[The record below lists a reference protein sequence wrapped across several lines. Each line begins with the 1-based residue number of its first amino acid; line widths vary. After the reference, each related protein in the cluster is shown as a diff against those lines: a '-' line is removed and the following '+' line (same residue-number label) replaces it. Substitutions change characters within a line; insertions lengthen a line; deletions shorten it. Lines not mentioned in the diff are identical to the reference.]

1 MNNLKSRLAKE
12 KRFKVYGIISIITA
26 LTLLTIL
33 FVSIFSQGYTAF
45 QETRIQLPVYFDQE
59 ILDPNKTSDWNN
71 IKKANFNGLVKQ
83 SLRNLFPEVS
93 GRSNKRK
100 LYKIVSSSAE
110 YQIRNIVNNDLSI
123 IGSKQNIWV
132 LADDDVDMLIK
143 GNINRNLPENE
154 RRIDDQEL
162 IWIEYL
168 ESENLIKK
176 VFNKT
181 LFTSGDSSESEQSGI
196 LVALLGSFYA
206 LLITLVLSFPI
217 GIATAVYLEE
227 FAPKDNKFVDFI
239 EVNINNLAAVPSIIF
254 GLLGL
259 AIFLNF
265 FEMPRS
271 APLVGGMVLSL
282 MTLPRII
289 IPARAALKSVPPSIR
304 EGALGLGASNVQAV
318 FHHVLPIA
326 TPGMLTGTIIGMA
339 QALGESA
346 PLLIIGMVAFI
357 VDIPQGFTDPATAL
371 PVQIYL
377 WADTPERGF
386 VERTAAVIMVLLIF
400 LILMNSLAIYLRKSL
415 KKILP
420 SEKNYV

>member
-12 KRFKVYGIISIITA
+12 KRFKAYGIISIITA

-162 IWIEYL
+162 MWIEYL

-318 FHHVLPIA
+318 FNHVLPIA

-346 PLLIIGMVAFI
+346 PLLVIGMVAFI

-400 LILMNSLAIYLRKSL
+400 LVLMNSLAIYLRK
-415 KKILP
+415 KF
-420 SEKNYV
+420 EKNIT

>member
-12 KRFKVYGIISIITA
+12 KRFKAYGIISITTA

-59 ILDPNKTSDWNN
+59 ILDPNKTNDWNI

-83 SLRNLFPEVS
+83 SIRDLFPEVS

-162 IWIEYL
+162 MWIEYL

-181 LFTSGDSSESEQSGI
+181 LFSSGDSSESEQSGI

-318 FHHVLPIA
+318 FNHVLPIA

-357 VDIPQGFTDPATAL
+357 VDIPQGFTDPATTL

-400 LILMNSLAIYLRKSL
+400 LVLMNSLAIYLRK
-415 KKILP
+415 KF
-420 SEKNYV
+420 EKNIT

>member
-1 MNNLKSRLAKE
+1 MNNLKSRIAKE
-12 KRFKVYGIISIITA
+12 KRFKAYGIISITIA

-59 ILDPNKTSDWNN
+59 ILDPNKTNDWNI

-83 SLRNLFPEVS
+83 SIRDLFPEVS

-162 IWIEYL
+162 MWIEYL

-318 FHHVLPIA
+318 FNHVLPIA

-357 VDIPQGFTDPATAL
+357 VDIPQGFTDPATTL

-400 LILMNSLAIYLRKSL
+400 LVLMNSLAIYLRK
-415 KKILP
+415 KF
-420 SEKNYV
+420 EKNIT

>member
-12 KRFKVYGIISIITA
+12 KRFKAYGIISIITA

-45 QETRIQLPVYFDQE
+45 QETRIQLTVYFDQE

-162 IWIEYL
+162 MWIEYL

-346 PLLIIGMVAFI
+346 PLLVIGMVAFI

-400 LILMNSLAIYLRKSL
+400 LILMNSLAIYLRK
-415 KKILP
+415 KF
-420 SEKNYV
+420 EKNIT

>member
-12 KRFKVYGIISIITA
+12 KRFKAYGIISIITA

-59 ILDPNKTSDWNN
+59 ILDPNKTSDWNE

-162 IWIEYL
+162 MWIEYL

-318 FHHVLPIA
+318 FNHVLPIA

-357 VDIPQGFTDPATAL
+357 VDVPQGFTDPATAL

-400 LILMNSLAIYLRKSL
+400 LILMNSLAIYLRK
-415 KKILP
+415 KF
-420 SEKNYV
+420 EKNIT

>member
-12 KRFKVYGIISIITA
+12 KRFKAYGIISIITA

-59 ILDPNKTSDWNN
+59 ILDPNKTGDWNN

-162 IWIEYL
+162 MWIEYL

-318 FHHVLPIA
+318 FNHVLPIA

-357 VDIPQGFTDPATAL
+357 VDVPQGFTDPATAL

-400 LILMNSLAIYLRKSL
+400 LVLMNSLAIYLRK
-415 KKILP
+415 KF
-420 SEKNYV
+420 EKNIT

>member
-12 KRFKVYGIISIITA
+12 KRFKAYGIISIITA

-162 IWIEYL
+162 MWIEYL

-304 EGALGLGASNVQAV
+304 EGALGLGASKVQAV
-318 FHHVLPIA
+318 FNHVLPIA

-357 VDIPQGFTDPATAL
+357 VDVPQGFTDPATAL

-400 LILMNSLAIYLRKSL
+400 LILMNSLAIYLRK
-415 KKILP
+415 KF
-420 SEKNYV
+420 EKNIT

>member
-1 MNNLKSRLAKE
+1 MNNLKSRIAKE
-12 KRFKVYGIISIITA
+12 KRFKAYGIISITIA

-59 ILDPNKTSDWNN
+59 ILDPNKTDDWNN

-83 SLRNLFPEVS
+83 SIRNLFPEVS

-162 IWIEYL
+162 MWIEYL

-181 LFTSGDSSESEQSGI
+181 LFSSGDSSESEQSGI

-318 FHHVLPIA
+318 FNHVLPIA

-357 VDIPQGFTDPATAL
+357 VDIPQGFTDPATTL

-400 LILMNSLAIYLRKSL
+400 LVLMNSLAIYLRK
-415 KKILP
+415 KF
-420 SEKNYV
+420 EKNIT

>member
-1 MNNLKSRLAKE
+1 M
-12 KRFKVYGIISIITA
+12 
-26 LTLLTIL
+26 
-33 FVSIFSQGYTAF
+33 
-45 QETRIQLPVYFDQE
+45 
-59 ILDPNKTSDWNN
+59 
-71 IKKANFNGLVKQ
+71 VKQ
-83 SLRNLFPEVS
+83 SIRNLFPEVS

-110 YQIRNIVNNDLSI
+110 YQIRSIVNNDLSI

-357 VDIPQGFTDPATAL
+357 VDVPQGFTDPATAL

-400 LILMNSLAIYLRKSL
+400 LILMNSLAIYLRK
-415 KKILP
+415 KF
-420 SEKNYV
+420 EKNIT

>member
-12 KRFKVYGIISIITA
+12 KRFKAYGIISIITA

-59 ILDPNKTSDWNN
+59 ILDPNKTSDWSD

-83 SLRNLFPEVS
+83 SIRNLFPEVS

-110 YQIRNIVNNDLSI
+110 YQIRSIVNNDLSI

-357 VDIPQGFTDPATAL
+357 VDVPQGFTDPATAL

-400 LILMNSLAIYLRKSL
+400 LVLMNSLAIYLRK
-415 KKILP
+415 KF
-420 SEKNYV
+420 EKNIT

>member
-12 KRFKVYGIISIITA
+12 KRFKAYGIISIIIA

-59 ILDPNKTSDWNN
+59 ILDPNKTSDWNE

-83 SLRNLFPEVS
+83 SVRNLFPEVS

-110 YQIRNIVNNDLSI
+110 YQIRSIVNNDLSI

-162 IWIEYL
+162 TWIEYL

-346 PLLIIGMVAFI
+346 PLLVIGMVAFI

-400 LILMNSLAIYLRKSL
+400 LVFMNSLAIYLRK
-415 KKILP
+415 KF
-420 SEKNYV
+420 EKNIT

>member
-12 KRFKVYGIISIITA
+12 KRFKAYGIISIITA

-59 ILDPNKTSDWNN
+59 ILDPNKTSDWSD

-83 SLRNLFPEVS
+83 SIRNLFPEVS

-110 YQIRNIVNNDLSI
+110 YQIRSIVNNDLSI

-346 PLLIIGMVAFI
+346 PLLVIGMVAFI

-400 LILMNSLAIYLRKSL
+400 LVLMNSLAIYLRK
-415 KKILP
+415 KF
-420 SEKNYV
+420 EKNIT

>member
-12 KRFKVYGIISIITA
+12 KRFKAYGIISIITA

-59 ILDPNKTSDWNN
+59 ILDPNKTSDWNE

-83 SLRNLFPEVS
+83 SIRNLFPEVS

-110 YQIRNIVNNDLSI
+110 YQIRSIVNNDLSI

-206 LLITLVLSFPI
+206 LLITLILSFPI

-346 PLLIIGMVAFI
+346 PLLVIGMVAFI

-400 LILMNSLAIYLRKSL
+400 LVLMNSLAIYLRK
-415 KKILP
+415 KF
-420 SEKNYV
+420 EKNIT

>member
-1 MNNLKSRLAKE
+1 ME
-12 KRFKVYGIISIITA
+12 F
-26 LTLLTIL
+26 
-33 FVSIFSQGYTAF
+33 
-45 QETRIQLPVYFDQE
+45 PVYFDQE
-59 ILDPNKTSDWNN
+59 ILDPNKTNDWNN
-71 IKKANFNGLVKQ
+71 IKKSNFNGLVKQ
-83 SLRNLFPEVS
+83 SIRNLFPEVS

-162 IWIEYL
+162 MWIEYL

-227 FAPKDNKFVDFI
+227 FAPKDNKFVDHKLNHTCI
-239 EVNINNLAAVPSIIF
+239 GTSIVPTQPLGF
-254 GLLGL
+254 NFLGGKLVAMLLT
-259 AIFLNF
+259 N
-265 FEMPRS
+265 E
-271 APLVGGMVLSL
+271 SL
-282 MTLPRII
+282 R
-289 IPARAALKSVPPSIR
+289 
-304 EGALGLGASNVQAV
+304 Q
-318 FHHVLPIA
+318 H
-326 TPGMLTGTIIGMA
+326 
-339 QALGESA
+339 
-346 PLLIIGMVAFI
+346 
-357 VDIPQGFTDPATAL
+357 
-371 PVQIYL
+371 
-377 WADTPERGF
+377 W
-386 VERTAAVIMVLLIF
+386 
-400 LILMNSLAIYLRKSL
+400 
-415 KKILP
+415 KKT
-420 SEKNYV
+420 YGDVH

>member
-12 KRFKVYGIISIITA
+12 KRFKAYGIISIITA

-59 ILDPNKTSDWNN
+59 ILDPNKTSDWDN

-162 IWIEYL
+162 MWIEYL

-206 LLITLVLSFPI
+206 LLITLALSFPI

-318 FHHVLPIA
+318 FNHVLPIA

-357 VDIPQGFTDPATAL
+357 VDVPQGFTDPATAL

-400 LILMNSLAIYLRKSL
+400 LILMNSLAIYLRK
-415 KKILP
+415 KF
-420 SEKNYV
+420 EKNIT

>member
-1 MNNLKSRLAKE
+1 MNNLKSRIAKE
-12 KRFKVYGIISIITA
+12 KRFKAYGIISITIA

-59 ILDPNKTSDWNN
+59 ILDPNKTSDWND

-83 SLRNLFPEVS
+83 SIRNLFPEVS

-110 YQIRNIVNNDLSI
+110 YQLRNIVSNDLSI

-162 IWIEYL
+162 MWIEYL

-181 LFTSGDSSESEQSGI
+181 LFSSGDSSESEQSGI

-318 FHHVLPIA
+318 FNHVLPIA

-357 VDIPQGFTDPATAL
+357 VDIPQGFTDPATTL

-400 LILMNSLAIYLRKSL
+400 LVLMNSLAIYLRK
-415 KKILP
+415 KF
-420 SEKNYV
+420 EKNIT

>member
-12 KRFKVYGIISIITA
+12 KRFKAYGIISIITA

-162 IWIEYL
+162 MWIEYL

-318 FHHVLPIA
+318 FNHVLPIA

-357 VDIPQGFTDPATAL
+357 VDVPQGFTDPATAL

-400 LILMNSLAIYLRKSL
+400 LVLMNSLAIYLRK
-415 KKILP
+415 KF
-420 SEKNYV
+420 EKNIT

>member
-12 KRFKVYGIISIITA
+12 KRFKAYGIISIITA

-59 ILDPNKTSDWNN
+59 ILDPNKTSDWSD

-83 SLRNLFPEVS
+83 SIRNLFPEVS

-318 FHHVLPIA
+318 FNHVLPIA

-346 PLLIIGMVAFI
+346 PLLVIGMVAFI

-400 LILMNSLAIYLRKSL
+400 LVLMNSLAIYLRK
-415 KKILP
+415 KF
-420 SEKNYV
+420 EKNIT

>member
-12 KRFKVYGIISIITA
+12 KRFKAYGIISIITA

-59 ILDPNKTSDWNN
+59 ILDPNKTNDWNN

-162 IWIEYL
+162 MWIEYL

-318 FHHVLPIA
+318 FNHVLPIA

-346 PLLIIGMVAFI
+346 PLLVIGMVAFI

-400 LILMNSLAIYLRKSL
+400 LILMNSLAIYLRK
-415 KKILP
+415 KF
-420 SEKNYV
+420 EKNIT

>member
-12 KRFKVYGIISIITA
+12 KRFKAYGIISIITA

-59 ILDPNKTSDWNN
+59 ILDPNKTSDWND

-83 SLRNLFPEVS
+83 SVRNLFPEVS

-110 YQIRNIVNNDLSI
+110 YQIRSIVNNDLSI

-206 LLITLVLSFPI
+206 LLITLILSFPI

-346 PLLIIGMVAFI
+346 PLLVIGMVAFI

-400 LILMNSLAIYLRKSL
+400 LVLMNSLAIYLRK
-415 KKILP
+415 KF
-420 SEKNYV
+420 EKNIT

>member
-1 MNNLKSRLAKE
+1 MNNLKSRIAKE
-12 KRFKVYGIISIITA
+12 KRFKAYGIISITTA

-59 ILDPNKTSDWNN
+59 ILDPNKTNDWNK

-83 SLRNLFPEVS
+83 SIRNLFPEVS

-162 IWIEYL
+162 MWIEYL

-181 LFTSGDSSESEQSGI
+181 LFSSGDSSESEQSGI

-318 FHHVLPIA
+318 FNHVLPIA

-357 VDIPQGFTDPATAL
+357 VDIPQGFTDPATTL

-400 LILMNSLAIYLRKSL
+400 LVLMNSLAIYLRK
-415 KKILP
+415 KF
-420 SEKNYV
+420 EKNIT

>member
-12 KRFKVYGIISIITA
+12 RRFKAYGVISILTA
-26 LTLLTIL
+26 LVLLAIL
-33 FVSIFSQGYTAF
+33 FTSIISQGYTAF
-45 QETRIQLPVYFDQE
+45 QETRIQLLIHFDE
-59 ILDPNKTSDWNN
+59 DILDVEKTKNWDTIRKSNFN
-71 IKKANFNGLVKQ
+71 ILIKK
-83 SLRNLFPEVS
+83 SIREIFPDVS
-93 GRSNKRK
+93 GRNSKRK
-100 LYKIVSSSAE
+100 LYKILSGSAE
-110 YQIRNIVNNDLSI
+110 YQIRDMVKKDLSI
-123 IGSKQNIWV
+123 IGTKKNIWV

-154 RRIDDQEL
+154 RRIDNEEL
-162 IWIEYL
+162 KWIEKL
-168 ESENLIKK
+168 ESKKLIDKF
-176 VFNKT
+176 FNKT
-181 LFTSGDSSESEQSGI
+181 LFSSGDSSESEQSGI

-227 FAPKDNKFVDFI
+227 FAPKNNKFVDFI

-289 IPARAALKSVPPSIR
+289 IPSRAALKSVPPSIR

-318 FHHVLPIA
+318 FNHVVPIA

-357 VDIPQGFTDPATAL
+357 VDIPQSVTDPATTL

-400 LILMNSLAIYLRKSL
+400 LILMNSLAIYLRK
-415 KKILP
+415 KF
-420 SEKNYV
+420 EKDIN

>member
-12 KRFKVYGIISIITA
+12 KRFKAYGIISIITA

-59 ILDPNKTSDWNN
+59 ILDPNKTSDWND

-110 YQIRNIVNNDLSI
+110 YQIRSIVNNDLSI

-206 LLITLVLSFPI
+206 LLITLILSFPI

-346 PLLIIGMVAFI
+346 PLLVIGMVAFI

-400 LILMNSLAIYLRKSL
+400 LVLMNSLAIYLRK
-415 KKILP
+415 KF
-420 SEKNYV
+420 EKNIT